1 MSIDIAEPII
11 NLRKSRGIY
20 DRELGSDGA
29 SADDY
34 LKELYRGA
42 FRNYWKNAFERYYRG
57 EVSVDGRRVALIELP
72 KEYLPDR
79 VLGMT
84 DCFSTIWM
92 RNDLEKF
99 YGLRKRVLE
108 HEKEHVR
115 DPAADEMTVR
125 KRTNTVSL
133 APYYAA
139 AA

>member
-1 MSIDIAEPII
+1 MIDVEEPIVDVRKRI
-11 NLRKSRGIY
+11 NVY

-34 LKELYRGA
+34 LKECYRAA

-72 KEYLPDR
+72 PEYLPAN

-99 YGLRKRVLE
+99 YSLRKRVLE

-115 DPAADEMTVR
+115 DPAADELTVR

-133 APYYAA
+133 APYCAEAA
-139 AA
+139 